1 MPYCPKCRYE
11 YEAGVGICPDCDEKL
26 VEALPPEPDEV
37 DEKIFED
44 WTALARLRSTQMAEM
59 ILEALRAKDIP
70 AVLQSGVGYFG
81 YVGTQG
87 LSSYAPVG
95 GGYTLLVPEEYI
107 EQAAGEVEI
116 ILGDDWEKS
125 KLIEIN

>member
-11 YEAGVGICPDCDEKL
+11 YENNISVCPDCDEKL
-26 VEALPPEPDEV
+26 VMSLPPEPDAD
-37 DEKIFED
+37 DEKIFKE
-44 WTALARLRSTQMAEM
+44 WIPLARLQSTQLAEM
-59 ILEALRAKDIP
+59 TLEALRAKDIP

-95 GGYTLLVPEEYI
+95 GGYTLLTPKEYVDR
-107 EQAAGEVEI
+107 AVGEVKV
-116 ILGDDWEKS
+116 ILGEDWEKS
-125 KLIEIN
+125 KLVETD